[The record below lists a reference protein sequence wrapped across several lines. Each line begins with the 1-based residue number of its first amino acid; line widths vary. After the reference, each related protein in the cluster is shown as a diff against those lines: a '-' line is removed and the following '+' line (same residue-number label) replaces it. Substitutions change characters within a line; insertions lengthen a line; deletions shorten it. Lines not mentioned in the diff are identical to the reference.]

1 MNILGN
7 NAAGIL
13 NKLESFKRN
22 IIKFQPSVFFVQET
36 KCRRKNKFK
45 HPDYVIF
52 EHVRKNSGGG
62 GLLTAIH
69 KNLKPVSV
77 SEETDVEIL
86 TVEGKINDKSVR
98 FINGYGPQDDSNSTE
113 DEKVEFFSRLDIEVK
128 NSFMAGFEI
137 FVR

>member
-22 IIKFQPSVFFVQET
+22 VDKFQPSVYFVQET
-36 KCRRKNKFK
+36 KCRRKNKLK

-52 EHVRKNSGGG
+52 EHVRKNSAGG
-62 GLLTAIH
+62 GLLTAVH

-77 SEETDVEIL
+77 SDETEVEIL
-86 TVEGKINDKSVR
+86 VVEGKINDKSVR
-98 FINGYGPQDDSNSTE
+98 FINGYGPQE
-113 DEKVEFFSRLDIEVK
+113 EKREFFDRLDVEV
-128 NSFMAGFEI
+128 
-137 FVR
+137 